1 MSSSKYVLN
10 LFQILSTTQ
19 NFLGIGAAKAKAAR
33 SARKAADVG
42 FDRSKSRKKLSNS
55 GSGRP
60 IDQVLRYKYQKGFTQ
75 AVRLPCSKDDL
86 LL

>member
-1 MSSSKYVLN
+1 M
-10 LFQILSTTQ
+10 LSTTQ

-42 FDRSKSRKKLSNS
+42 FDRSKSRKNLSNS
-55 GSGRP
+55 GSGRS